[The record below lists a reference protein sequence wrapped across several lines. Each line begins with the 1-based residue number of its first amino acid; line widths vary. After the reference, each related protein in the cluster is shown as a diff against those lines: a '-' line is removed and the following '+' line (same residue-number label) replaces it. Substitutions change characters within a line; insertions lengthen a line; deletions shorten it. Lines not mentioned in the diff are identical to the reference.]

1 MLSGEKSS
9 SQQFSSFFLHFVN
22 APVPAQC
29 PLESIYGGMGTG
41 YGDMRSK
48 RRGTVKRT
56 RSISPGNYC
65 NSQSINGMWGFFCWS
80 VFSLLYV
87 CPFLSLS
94 LSFPPSLPPSFPPS
108 LPPSFLPDSVTLDNY
123 TTLMQCFPPT
133 PYQMLP
139 ADKQADLVELELWH
153 ESNFLEFKKA
163 QEEET
168 KCRLAQN
175 NKYKMYRSGGVLFH
189 SVKFGE
195 LY

>member
-1 MLSGEKSS
+1 MSIGKYLWWYGNWVWRHEIKKEGHSEEDKVYLTRKLLQLSEYKWNVRVFLLVCL
-9 SQQFSSFFLHFVN
+9 FSFVC
-22 APVPAQC
+22 V
-29 PLESIYGGMGTG
+29 
-41 YGDMRSK
+41 
-48 RRGTVKRT
+48 
-56 RSISPGNYC
+56 SISL
-65 NSQSINGMWGFFCWS
+65 S
-80 VFSLLYV
+80 FSLL
-87 CPFLSLS
+87 
-94 LSFPPSLPPSFPPS
+94 PSLPPSFPPS